1 MKRLIV
7 ISALLLLSACS
18 QLRLSVNSGVPTQQK
33 YCTHFPYDD
42 SQTSCNLL
50 GWQAFAYQSLTYT
63 QAEHEAALYALGN
76 GAENRYKRLILL
88 STYHETDAVREV
100 AIDAL
105 LKIAE
110 DKLGRFS
117 QLFTIIA
124 NLQKTALENQKT
136 TKDLQAKLK
145 KMTKKN
151 TALTSQLADTK
162 AKIQAIMD
170 IEKNLS
176 TN

>member
-7 ISALLLLSACS
+7 ISAILFLSACS
-18 QLRLSVNSGVPTQQK
+18 QLRLSVISSEPTQQE
-33 YCTHFPYDD
+33 YCTNFPYDD
-42 SQTSCNLL
+42 SQSSCNLL
-50 GWQAFAYQSLTYT
+50 GWQAFAYQSITYT

-76 GAENRYKRLILL
+76 GPENRYKRLILL
-88 STYHETDAVREV
+88 STYHETDIVRKL
-100 AIDAL
+100 AIQTL

-110 DKLGRFS
+110 DKLDRFS

-124 NLQKTALENQKT
+124 NHQKTELDNQNT
-136 TKDLQAKLK
+136 TKNLQAKLK
-145 KMTKKN
+145 QVTKKN
-151 TALTSQLADTK
+151 IALTSQLADTK